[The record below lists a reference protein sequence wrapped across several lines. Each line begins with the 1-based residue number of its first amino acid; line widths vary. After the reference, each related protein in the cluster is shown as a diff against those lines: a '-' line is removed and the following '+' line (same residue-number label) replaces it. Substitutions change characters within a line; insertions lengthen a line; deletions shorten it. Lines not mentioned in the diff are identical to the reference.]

1 MKLWQ
6 LHKKCEMD
14 IAPETLNMVWK
25 EPGNVIVLL
34 KYTNF
39 YANRVVTLQTLH
51 VDSTLKRRVN
61 DRFHVVS
68 TWNPRGVIV
77 DNL

>member
-1 MKLWQ
+1 
-6 LHKKCEMD
+6 MD

-51 VDSTLKRRVN
+51 VDSTLKRRVSFQ
-61 DRFHVVS
+61 RGIHVE
-68 TWNPRGVIV
+68 W
-77 DNL
+77 L